1 MGTETLT
8 YEDNLIPDD
17 GSTGIEIEDTSGEE
31 RITQPF
37 NPSLIRVETRL
48 MTIDLLVARIREK
61 ELDLGTGFQRKAG
74 IWKEDAQSRLI
85 ESILIRIPLPA
96 FYLDATDDDK
106 WLVVD
111 GVQRLTTLRRFIID
125 EEKLRLIGLEFL
137 DQLEGKN
144 FDELPRNFQRR
155 ILETQVTVYL
165 IEQGTP
171 DEAKFNIFK
180 RINTGVLP
188 LSAQEIRHALNQ
200 GKAAELLERL
210 ANSEEFKKAT
220 DYGIR
225 DERMADRECVLRFLA
240 FTITPYTEYTNIKP
254 NGFDNFLNDSMAKI
268 NKMEMSDLENLERR
282 FLRAMQAALDIFGK
296 DAFRKLYKVDGR
308 RNPINKALFESWSVN
323 LNLLDDNQI
332 KSLIKK
338 KHILNNKFI
347 KLMNKSTF
355 NDAISQATGNSSKV
369 KLRFSEIETLIK
381 EVLS

>member
-1 MGTETLT
+1 MEINSITLKT
-8 YEDNLIPDD
+8 AL
-17 GSTGIEIEDTSGEE
+17 TALHLEE
-31 RITQPF
+31 
-37 NPSLIRVETRL
+37 
-48 MTIDLLVARIREK
+48 ARIRQSVPSAGATQECAACPPQRCGAGWAGAAPP
-61 ELDLGTGFQRKAG
+61 LDDTS
-74 IWKEDAQSRLI
+74 DSR
-85 ESILIRIPLPA
+85 S
-96 FYLDATDDDK
+96 
-106 WLVVD
+106 
-111 GVQRLTTLRRFIID
+111 RR
-125 EEKLRLIGLEFL
+125 R
-137 DQLEGKN
+137 
-144 FDELPRNFQRR
+144 
-155 ILETQVTVYL
+155 
-165 IEQGTP
+165 
-171 DEAKFNIFK
+171 
-180 RINTGVLP
+180 
-188 LSAQEIRHALNQ
+188 SC
-200 GKAAELLERL
+200 
-210 ANSEEFKKAT
+210 
-220 DYGIR
+220 
-225 DERMADRECVLRFLA
+225 MADRECVLRFLA